1 MDRFTYM
8 RWLVD
13 ALGLPQSWMFE
24 YLHIFMSIVVLGIIS
39 FSAVLVYPRLKQVEY
54 HLIPRGRT
62 TIINLFEVISEALL
76 RIMTD
81 VIGPDARKHFPL
93 IASVFVYIL
102 IGSLIGVVPGLSSPT
117 ENVNTN
123 FAVAIVVFVY
133 YNGVGIRTHGFF
145 GYLKQMSGPIIW
157 LMPLILMIEV
167 ISHMVRPISLS
178 IRLMGNIYGDH
189 VVLGIF
195 SELTPLLVP
204 VIFMLMA
211 IFVAFIQ
218 AFVFTLLSV
227 IYIGLAERH

>member
-1 MDRFTYM
+1 MDHFTYISQ
-8 RWLVD
+8 LVK
-13 ALGLPQSWMFE
+13 ALGLPESWGID
-24 YLHIFMSIVVLGIIS
+24 YLHVFMSAIVLGII
-39 FSAVLVYPRLKQVEY
+39 ALCAILIYPRLKQTEY
-54 HLIPRGRT
+54 HLIPAGRT
-62 TIINLFEVISEALL
+62 SLINIFEIISSALL

-81 VIGPDARKHFPL
+81 VMGSDASKHFPL
-93 IASVFVYIL
+93 IASVFVYVL
-102 IGSLIGVVPGLSSPT
+102 IGSLIGVMPGFASST

-145 GYLKQMSGPIIW
+145 GYFKRMAGPIIW

-167 ISHMVRPISLS
+167 ISNVVRPISLS
-178 IRLMGNIYGDH
+178 IRLMGNVYGDH
-189 VVLGIF
+189 VILGIF

-218 AFVFTLLSV
+218 AFVFTLLSI